1 MMNRVN
7 RWSQRQKT
15 TFLFFQFIFYVQQRL
30 TEPKLKSLF
39 SELKIHD
46 KEELA
51 WKQLASQH
59 KDKDGL
65 KEADLRKKLIVIMT
79 AYGLL
84 EHFDDTQDPEM
95 YKQQKSYSG
104 PVDNYKNKSLFKD
117 KKLNKLWE
125 KAEVSGFTPDE
136 LNALKE
142 EFTHHQDK
150 VDMYYSLL
158 ENIDTAKKDTHES
171 KTKWISIVYSGA

>member
-1 MMNRVN
+1 M
-7 RWSQRQKT
+7 
-15 TFLFFQFIFYVQQRL
+15 
-30 TEPKLKSLF
+30 
-39 SELKIHD
+39 KIHD

-51 WKQLASQH
+51 WKQLASH
-59 KDKDGL
+59 SKDKDGL
-65 KEADLRKKLIVIMT
+65 KEAELRKKLIGIMST
-79 AYGLL
+79 YGLL

-95 YKQQKSYSG
+95 YKDHKAYSG

-117 KKLNKLWE
+117 KKLNRLWE

-150 VDMYYSLL
+150 IDMYYSLL
-158 ENIDTAKKDTHES
+158 ENIDEIKKDTHES
-171 KTKWISIVYSGA
+171 RKIYCKMAHNF